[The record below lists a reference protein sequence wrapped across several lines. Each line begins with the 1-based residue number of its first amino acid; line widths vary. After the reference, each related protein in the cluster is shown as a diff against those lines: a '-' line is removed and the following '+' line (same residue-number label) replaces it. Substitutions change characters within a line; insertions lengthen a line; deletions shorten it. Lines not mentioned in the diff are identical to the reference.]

1 MTDLIRWL
9 NKNRSFF
16 QPDESFSARAIR
28 HISNVEKNKLFSLDI
43 EHMRTAEGR
52 WFEAIVYEMF
62 LDAAE
67 TTDEI
72 GGVAVKGADAP
83 RARRNIHLGQNGF
96 FYSRNGDITIRGNG
110 QDLAEFD
117 LLLLDNENRI
127 AFGEVVTSPSD
138 LKEFEIEVE
147 YKKRLLGYL
156 FAQPSVPFLLISSFD
171 ISHFSVVRRLMKS
184 RDNINIQTI
193 TCEQI
198 KALVNRKGEE
208 KYQKQAR
215 DHRKT
220 FLATDLVKK
229 KPFEYLQYHDWERN
243 KVFSQVSNYV
253 NARSTANTGETTVL
267 VKKILYGGLYPSAIK
282 SLCKEHEIRIRGEKL
297 EFDDLMRNFSKVI
310 LATDLPGY
318 DPLVYLRPRQK
329 REYLKMVQ
337 DKEGN
342 FKYERRTP
350 PKVGFFL
357 WLESLTPTLGS
368 RITHQILESFSPA
381 NGNRGKPAPDIMNRQ
396 N

>member
-1 MTDLIRWL
+1 
-9 NKNRSFF
+9 
-16 QPDESFSARAIR
+16 
-28 HISNVEKNKLFSLDI
+28 
-43 EHMRTAEGR
+43 MRR
-52 WFEAIVYEMF
+52 
-62 LDAAE
+62 
-67 TTDEI
+67 
-72 GGVAVKGADAP
+72 
-83 RARRNIHLGQNGF
+83 
-96 FYSRNGDITIRGNG
+96 
-110 QDLAEFD
+110 
-117 LLLLDNENRI
+117 
-127 AFGEVVTSPSD
+127 
-138 LKEFEIEVE
+138 
-147 YKKRLLGYL
+147 
-156 FAQPSVPFLLISSFD
+156 
-171 ISHFSVVRRLMKS
+171 
-184 RDNINIQTI
+184 
-193 TCEQI
+193 
-198 KALVNRKGEE
+198 

-243 KVFSQVSNYV
+243 KVFSQVSNHV
-253 NARSTANTGETTVL
+253 NARSTANPGETTVL

-368 RITHQILESFSPA
+368 RITHQILESFSPV
-381 NGNRGKPAPDIMNRQ
+381 NGNRDKPAPDIMNRQ